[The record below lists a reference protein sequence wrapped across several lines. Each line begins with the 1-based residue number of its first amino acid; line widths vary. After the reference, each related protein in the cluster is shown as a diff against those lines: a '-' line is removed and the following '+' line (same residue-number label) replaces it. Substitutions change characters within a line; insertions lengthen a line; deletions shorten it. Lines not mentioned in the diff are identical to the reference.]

1 MNQLFLL
8 DIMKDFI
15 NPLRPYWLELSIMVG
30 LLFFLMLLGICE
42 TIRKSGRPA
51 WGGFIPFYN
60 LYLLFDIA
68 YRKGWKCLLLLVP
81 IYNIYVF
88 LVLPFDLAKK
98 FHHKNSFGFFLL
110 LFPFGGYPVLGFD
123 DKKCVDPIPRKKKVK
138 KKKPEKKILEPKSTP
153 IPPVQISEPDLE
165 ILDATIPKMPAP
177 LDVLETEEM
186 PRVEEGSIPEI
197 QVDTLE
203 ETQNVPVSVENS
215 ATIFDLESTSF
226 RILKESFDSS
236 LKSIDQISE
245 PVSEVQSNDL
255 EKIPEVS
262 VMAEEKT
269 PIFDLES
276 TSFNVLKESFN
287 TSLKSIEETDK
298 EVPQEKMNVPETI
311 QSTPME
317 VEDSSSI
324 FDLESPSF
332 RILKDSFDASL
343 KDIENKE
350 EFKAQ
355 KKDVLVPQES
365 VPLFGETVT
374 ALLKNSMENSL
385 KLLDVSISRKEPASV
400 KDIIALNE
408 EEVEKEGLLP
418 DKVDMNQEDSTVS
431 EAVMTGEEDTD
442 INAALLDELT
452 TINAMFDQAKE
463 TEEEEPRKAEEQEE
477 SVSTDENSNALSKE
491 ISLIDSLLS

>member
-30 LLFFLMLLGICE
+30 LLFFLMFLGICE

-51 WGGFIPFYN
+51 WGGFVPFYN

-88 LVLPFDLAKK
+88 LALPFDLAKK

-123 DKKCVDPIPRKKKVK
+123 DKKCVDPIPRKKKVVK
-138 KKKPEKKILEPKSTP
+138 KKLEKKALEPAATSTP
-153 IPPVQISEPDLE
+153 MVQISEPNLE
-165 ILDATIPKMPAP
+165 GVIPIVPEMPSP
-177 LDVLETEEM
+177 LDVLESEEM
-186 PRVEEGSIPEI
+186 PKAEGSIPEI

-203 ETQNVPVSVENS
+203 ETQNVPVAVENS
-215 ATIFDLESTSF
+215 ASIFDLESTSF
-226 RILKESFDSS
+226 RVLKESFNSS
-236 LKSIDQISE
+236 LKSIEEASKSISE
-245 PVSEVQSNDL
+245 EMPSDL
-255 EKIPEVS
+255 EQIHDVPV
-262 VMAEEKT
+262 AIEEHS

-276 TSFNVLKESFN
+276 TSFNVLKNSFDA
-287 TSLKSIEETDK
+287 SLKSIEEANVK
-298 EVPQEKMNVPETI
+298 VPEEKFDNLPNV
-311 QSTPME
+311 QSVPIE

-343 KDIENKE
+343 KDIENRE
-350 EFKAQ
+350 EFKIQ
-355 KKDVLVPQES
+355 EVSVPKES
-365 VPLFGETVT
+365 VPLFGETVI

-385 KLLDVSISRKEPASV
+385 KIIDASISREEPV
-400 KDIIALNE
+400 MIKDIVISNE
-408 EEVEKEGLLP
+408 EPIEKEEIVSE
-418 DKVDMNQEDSTVS
+418 KVSVNQEDIPVS
-431 EAVMTGEEDTD
+431 ESVMAEEENTNINDT
-442 INAALLDELT
+442 LLGELT
-452 TINAMFDQAKE
+452 TINAMFDQV
-463 TEEEEPRKAEEQEE
+463 EEEESRKTEVKEEPI
-477 SVSTDENSNALSKE
+477 STDENSNVLSSE
-491 ISLIDSLLS
+491 ISLIDSILS